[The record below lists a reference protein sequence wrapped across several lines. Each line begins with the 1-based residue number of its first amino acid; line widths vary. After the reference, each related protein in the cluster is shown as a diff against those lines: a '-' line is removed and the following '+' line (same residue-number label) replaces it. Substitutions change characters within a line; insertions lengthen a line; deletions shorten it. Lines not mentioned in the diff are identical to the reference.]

1 MLAKLLR
8 NECDVLNAP
17 ISSQLP
23 AIEKNPDIV
32 LQTTPAMNVAF
43 IAVNTQHPALNDN
56 RVRKALNFAINRQN
70 ILDSVYYGTG
80 SIAFTIL
87 PPPLGPISK
96 IRRRFATIVTTRKLC
111 CVRLDLQRVWS

>member
-32 LQTTPAMNVAF
+32 MQTTPAMNVAF

-70 ILDSVYYGTG
+70 ILILSITVPEGSLLPSCPHLLGLSARYDADSLR
-80 SIAFTIL
+80 S
-87 PPPLGPISK
+87 
-96 IRRRFATIVTTRKLC
+96 
-111 CVRLDLQRVWS
+111 